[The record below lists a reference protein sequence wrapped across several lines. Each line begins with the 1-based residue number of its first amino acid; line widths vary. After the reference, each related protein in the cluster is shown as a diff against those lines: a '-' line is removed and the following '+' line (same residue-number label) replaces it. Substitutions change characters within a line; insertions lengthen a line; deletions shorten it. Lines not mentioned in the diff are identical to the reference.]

1 MTKRSFIIVTSLA
14 LVMASCQSP
23 GESERSTE
31 AFDEIA
37 DSDTIRF
44 TGTEP
49 FWGGSATGDQLT
61 YTTPENPDGATI
73 AVTRFA
79 GNSGLGLSGKLEGQT
94 FDMVVTAGTCSDG
107 MSDREYPFTVTLE
120 IGEDKRFGCAW
131 TTSRPFTGPENP

>member
-1 MTKRSFIIVTSLA
+1 MIKHTFLTIASLA
-14 LVMASCQSP
+14 MVTTACQSP
-23 GESERSTE
+23 AESERTTE
-31 AFDEIA
+31 AFAEIA
-37 DSDTIRF
+37 DSETIRF

-73 AVTRFA
+73 VVTRFA
-79 GNSGLGLSGKLEGQT
+79 GNSGLGLSGKLEDQT

-120 IGEDKRFGCAW
+120 IGEDKRSGCAW